1 MNKTGGYFTSA
12 KCRSVWPISMAWIH
26 MSPALAKA
34 RGRFS
39 CQNIRVI
46 LFFFPLQK
54 IFFEN
59 PLYYQSHPHRQ
70 LKADMK

>member
-1 MNKTGGYFTSA
+1 
-12 KCRSVWPISMAWIH
+12 